1 VAGELVAVVSVRE
14 ESVAVKVQEPTFVIV
29 TALKVATPPVAVTES
44 VPPRVQLEVRAIV
57 SVEPVP
63 VAIRL
68 PYWSSTETAKLAS
81 VAPAV
86 VVAGGST
93 VKTTLL
99 AAAGVTVVAGL
110 LVAVIRVREVSVAV
124 RVQMVPLVIVTA
136 LKVATP
142 PAAVAVS
149 VPPKVQLEVRAIWSN
164 EPVPVVIRLPYWSST
179 ETAKL
184 AKVAPAVV
192 VAGGSTVKTTLLAPA
207 GLTTVAGVLV
217 AVVRAREESVAVR
230 VQLPVL
236 VIVTALKVATPPAAV
251 TESVPPR
258 VQPEVRAM
266 VSPDPAPVVTTLPYW
281 SSTETAKLVKAV
293 PAVAVVG
300 GSTVKTTLLAAAA
313 VTVVG
318 GALVA
323 VVRVR
328 EESVAVK
335 VQVVPLVIVTALK
348 VATPPVAVTESVP
361 PSVQVEV
368 RAIVSVEPVPVAIR
382 LPYWSSTETA
392 KLASVA
398 PAVVVAGGSTVKAT
412 LFAAAGVTV
421 VAGLLVA
428 VIRVREVSV
437 AVRVQIVPL
446 VIATALKVA
455 TPPAAVTESVPV
467 KVQVEVRA
475 IVSAEPA
482 PVVITLPY
490 WSSTET
496 AKLANVAPAVVVAGG
511 STVKITLL
519 AGAAL
524 IVVAGVLVAVVRA
537 REVSVAV
544 RV

>member
-1 VAGELVAVVSVRE
+1 
-14 ESVAVKVQEPTFVIV
+14 
-29 TALKVATPPVAVTES
+29 
-44 VPPRVQLEVRAIV
+44 
-57 SVEPVP
+57 
-63 VAIRL
+63 
-68 PYWSSTETAKLAS
+68 
-81 VAPAV
+81 
-86 VVAGGST
+86 
-93 VKTTLL
+93 
-99 AAAGVTVVAGL
+99 
-110 LVAVIRVREVSVAV
+110 
-124 RVQMVPLVIVTA
+124 
-136 LKVATP
+136 
-142 PAAVAVS
+142 
-149 VPPKVQLEVRAIWSN
+149 
-164 EPVPVVIRLPYWSST
+164 
-179 ETAKL
+179 
-184 AKVAPAVV
+184 
-192 VAGGSTVKTTLLAPA
+192 
-207 GLTTVAGVLV
+207 
-217 AVVRAREESVAVR
+217 
-230 VQLPVL
+230 
-236 VIVTALKVATPPAAV
+236 
-251 TESVPPR
+251 
-258 VQPEVRAM
+258 
-266 VSPDPAPVVTTLPYW
+266 
-281 SSTETAKLVKAV
+281 
-293 PAVAVVG
+293 
-300 GSTVKTTLLAAAA
+300 
-313 VTVVG
+313 
-318 GALVA
+318 
-323 VVRVR
+323 
-328 EESVAVK
+328 

-437 AVRVQIVPL
+437 AVKVQIVPL